1 MHHFVSVAAGRR
13 SLFQQGDK
21 EEVAPGASIA
31 LTIGVE
37 KFSVCFNCKRERPG
51 VWDKVK

>member
-1 MHHFVSVAAGRR
+1 MHHLVSVAAGRR

-21 EEVAPGASIA
+21 GKVAPGAFIA

-37 KFSVCFNCKRERPG
+37 KFAVLQLPSGATGVCDN
-51 VWDKVK
+51 VK